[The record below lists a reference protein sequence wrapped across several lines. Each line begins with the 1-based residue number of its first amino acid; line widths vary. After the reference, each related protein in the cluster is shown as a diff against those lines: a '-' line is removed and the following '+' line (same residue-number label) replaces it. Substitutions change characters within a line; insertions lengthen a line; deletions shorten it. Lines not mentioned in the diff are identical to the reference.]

1 MKYEKFKPKKEQNVN
16 IKFSLRIPEDLHEE
30 IAEYAQKENMS
41 MNNLIISCI
50 RYALDNKE
58 AE

>member
-1 MKYEKFKPKKEQNVN
+1 MEYKKFKPKKEPDVN

-30 IAEYAQKENMS
+30 VAEYAQQQNIS

-50 RYALDNKE
+50 RYAMDNRE
-58 AE
+58 

>member
-16 IKFSLRIPEDLHEE
+16 VKFSLRIPEDLHEE
-30 IAEYAQKENMS
+30 VAEYAQKENIS

-50 RYALDNKE
+50 RYALNNKE
-58 AE
+58 

>member
-1 MKYEKFKPKKEQNVN
+1 MEYKKFKPIKESDVN

-30 IAEYAQKENMS
+30 IAEYAQKQNIS

-50 RYALDNKE
+50 RYAMDNRE
-58 AE
+58 